1 MSLIR
6 RGGTSVSNADRKQ
19 LIGSIMFAFRAYF
32 LNQTGA
38 AVIASLH
45 SNGDRGAVIL
55 RTVRMALPYWGSLLA
70 GA

>member
-32 LNQTGA
+32 LNQAGA